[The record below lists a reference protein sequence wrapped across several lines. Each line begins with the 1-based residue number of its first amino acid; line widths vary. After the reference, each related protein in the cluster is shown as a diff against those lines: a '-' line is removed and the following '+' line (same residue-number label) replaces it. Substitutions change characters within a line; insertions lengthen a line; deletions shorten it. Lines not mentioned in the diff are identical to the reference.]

1 MLVADLFLQL
11 EASDQMIRIHPDRQ
25 PTMFHYATISHAE
38 VALLRQIRQVIRLG
52 HLKAIEA
59 RQMVLDQGSVSV
71 PADSLFIDCT
81 ASAVEPRPVLPIFQG
96 NQIVLQL
103 VRAPLPTFSS
113 ALTAYVEAHYPDDA
127 TKNRLCATV
136 PFPDHV
142 DGYPASVAVSMA
154 NQAQWSQDKQLRQ
167 WVRNSRL
174 DGFGKMVSEVDPT
187 DTAKLA
193 LLARLRQ
200 SAMAAMVN
208 LPNLM
213 GRSA

>member
-1 MLVADLFLQL
+1 MGGERREWLLVRDAGERATRVELGQSAL
-11 EASDQMIRIHPDRQ
+11 RIGRD
-25 PTMFHYATISHAE
+25 E
-38 VALLRQIRQVIRLG
+38 
-52 HLKAIEA
+52 
-59 RQMVLDQGSVSV
+59 
-71 PADSLFIDCT
+71 
-81 ASAVEPRPVLPIFQG
+81 G